1 MSNLLSD
8 IIRTGRSQENL
19 YDGFMGF
26 FGGGIKNRNYVPSVD
41 PITGK
46 VEKAS
51 WQEQLA
57 GINDEEKAARHAE
70 LQQQALKQTAG
81 YEALVNEG
89 VTPELTIETTASG
102 LNKKGVDLKE
112 TVTAQALARR
122 YGASEQDIATI
133 RDGGKYGADITAQL
147 YGLADNSRVQQERER
162 LKSSPE
168 WLEAQSDK
176 AHNRRLEREAL
187 DYKKNR
193 DKESD
198 LRYDLAQDRLHM
210 LDMQNAQLRRDQQIE
225 SKEARLAQQELAM
238 LTLNRDE
245 RMHNQRLEYQ
255 RELDSRK
262 RTDNIAAALSSLAM
276 SFFA

>member
-8 IIRTGRSQENL
+8 IIKTGRSQENL

-46 VEKAS
+46 VEAAS
-51 WQEQLA
+51 WQEKLA
-57 GINDEEKAARHAE
+57 GISDEEKAARHAE
-70 LQQQALKQTAG
+70 IQQQALKQTAG
-81 YEALVNEG
+81 YETLVNNG
-89 VTPELTIETTASG
+89 VTPELTLNTTASR
-102 LNKKGVDLKE
+102 LNKKGIDLKE
-112 TVTAQALARR
+112 TATAQALARR
-122 YGASEQDIATI
+122 YGASEREIAAI

-147 YGLADNSRVQQERER
+147 YGLADDSKVQQDKDRYYQ
-162 LKSSPE
+162 SPQY
-168 WLEAQSDK
+168 LEAQETKRYRDS
-176 AHNRRLEREAL
+176 
-187 DYKKNR
+187 R
-193 DKESD
+193 DKVGD
-198 LRYDLAQDRLHM
+198 DRYDLAQDRLHM

-225 SKEARLAQQELAM
+225 SKEARLGQQELAM

>member
-41 PITGK
+41 PITKK
-46 VEKAS
+46 VEGAS
-51 WQEQLA
+51 LWEKFQ
-57 GINDEEKAARHAE
+57 GISDEEKAARHAE
-70 LQQQALKQTAG
+70 IQQQALKQTPG

-89 VTPELTIETTASG
+89 VTPELTTETRVSE

-112 TVTAQALARR
+112 TVAAQTLARQF
-122 YGASEQDIATI
+122 GAPEETIAAI
-133 RDGGKYGADITAQL
+133 RNGGKYGADITAQL
-147 YGLADNSRVQQERER
+147 YGLGRKYKIKQADEEYKGSTQYKDAQKDKAYNRRIQQEATARQI
-162 LKSSPE
+162 K
-168 WLEAQSDK
+168 
-176 AHNRRLEREAL
+176 L
-187 DYKKNR
+187 DAENNN
-193 DKESD
+193 
-198 LRYDLAQDRLHM
+198 RYDLAQDRLHM

-225 SKEARLAQQELAM
+225 SKESRLAQQELAM